1 MNIEKIKAD
10 REKAEITISRLQGYL
25 EDNFAG
31 DELLKSVD
39 WLKGYVS
46 DLELEL
52 ECNKTLAEEEKDY
65 LKIKINKDEE

>member
-1 MNIEKIKAD
+1 MNIDKIKKD

-39 WLKGYVS
+39 WLKDYVS
-46 DLELEL
+46 DLQLEI
-52 ECNKTLAEEEKDY
+52 EVNTTLAEEEKIIE
-65 LKIKINKDEE
+65 LIHHEED